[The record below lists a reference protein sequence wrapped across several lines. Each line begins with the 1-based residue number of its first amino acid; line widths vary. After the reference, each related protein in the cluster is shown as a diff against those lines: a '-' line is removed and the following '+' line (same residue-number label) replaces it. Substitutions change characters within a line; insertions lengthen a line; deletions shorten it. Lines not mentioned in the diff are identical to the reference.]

1 MFLCHGRNQSAS
13 SQKAYCGDGKGT
25 GKGYRNDQM
34 CGTAFV
40 KRATE

>member
-1 MFLCHGRNQSAS
+1 MLLHKSESAS

-34 CGTAFV
+34 CGAAFV
-40 KRATE
+40 KGATE